1 MTDGGRLGFE
11 HPVFHATFYPNW
23 GEANLHI
30 YSRQFRNNR
39 NSSTGTNQPGCGN
52 DLVGQCGH
60 FLVSQ
65 FYAASVNPSNV
76 FGAIRCRNLDDIR
89 QRNCV
94 VSGTSRRMGGEPL
107 MDGPG
112 IVGSVYFLT
121 TDGVFPF
128 AHGPR

>member
-1 MTDGGRLGFE
+1 MKKTKQNFLG
-11 HPVFHATFYPNW
+11 
-23 GEANLHI
+23 I
-30 YSRQFRNNR
+30 
-39 NSSTGTNQPGCGN
+39 NQPGCGN

-60 FLVSQ
+60 VLVSQ
-65 FYAASVNPSNV
+65 FFAASINPANV

-94 VSGTSRRMGGEPL
+94 ISGTSRRMGGEPI
-107 MDGPG
+107 MDGAG

-121 TDGVFPF
+121 TDGTSPF